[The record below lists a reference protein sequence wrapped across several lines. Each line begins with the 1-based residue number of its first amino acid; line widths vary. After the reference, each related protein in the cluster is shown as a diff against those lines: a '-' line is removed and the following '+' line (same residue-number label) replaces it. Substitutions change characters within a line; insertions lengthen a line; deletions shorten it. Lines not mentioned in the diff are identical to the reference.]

1 MDCFERTWRKKKNM
15 DWSRKSAL
23 FIYEETH
30 DSTPVVE
37 ILEKKS
43 QKKIIPFNTQ
53 LEVWISQGCFLP
65 HQN

>member
-37 ILEKKS
+37 ILEKNL
-43 QKKIIPFNTQ
+43 KKKNNSI
-53 LEVWISQGCFLP
+53 
-65 HQN
+65 